1 MDDLYLTLIW
11 LIAIVSIVVGVLG
24 TIIPALPGT
33 PMIFAGMFLI
43 AWWQDFAIIGILP
56 LVILAVLTAL
66 AIVVD
71 FVASALGARRVGASN
86 WAIVAAT
93 LGSIIGMFFF
103 IPGLII
109 GPFVGAV
116 AGELFAQSTVE
127 QATRVGIATWIGLLI
142 GTALKV
148 AIVAA
153 MIGIFISALL
163 V

>member
-1 MDDLYLTLIW
+1 M
-11 LIAIVSIVVGVLG
+11 SIVVGVLG

-86 WAIVAAT
+86 WAIVGAT

-116 AGELFAQSTVE
+116 AGELFAQSTVQ

>member
-1 MDDLYLTLIW
+1 MEDLYLTLIW

-86 WAIVAAT
+86 WAIVGAT

-116 AGELFAQSTVE
+116 AGELFAQSTVQ
-127 QATRVGIATWIGLLI
+127 QATRAVRR
-142 GTALKV
+142 
-148 AIVAA
+148 
-153 MIGIFISALL
+153 
-163 V
+163 

>member
-56 LVILAVLTAL
+56 LVILAALSAL

-86 WAIVAAT
+86 WAIVGAT

-116 AGELFAQSTVE
+116 AGELFAQSTVQ
-127 QATRVGIATWIGLLI
+127 QAARVGIATWIGLLI

-148 AIVAA
+148 DIVAA